1 MSLLGKV
8 NIRDTVR
15 FTEND
20 AIPIYRQIA
29 ESLRQSILSG
39 EFKEGCK
46 LPSESEFAK
55 ELGINHLTLRKSLQ
69 ILFSADQH
77 NLFELSRRNILESCN
92 LLSGTDTAAQHRTA
106 DGRIIPGKAF
116 LFFFSVKQQFFLP
129 PSAHP
134 LSDKY
139 YTFN

>member
-15 FTEND
+15 FTESD

-69 ILFSADQH
+69 ILSEQKLITQRQGKGTFVNSIHRPQ
-77 NLFELSRRNILESCN
+77 RRLGIIIQSQNYFNDVYFLQ
-92 LLSGTDTAAQHRTA
+92 LLVR
-106 DGRIIPGKAF
+106 
-116 LFFFSVKQQFFLP
+116 
-129 PSAHP
+129 
-134 LSDKY
+134 
-139 YTFN
+139 

>member
-46 LPSESEFAK
+46 LPSEIGICKRTGHQPSDFAEK
-55 ELGINHLTLRKSLQ
+55 PARSSPN
-69 ILFSADQH
+69 
-77 NLFELSRRNILESCN
+77 RN
-92 LLSGTDTAAQHRTA
+92 
-106 DGRIIPGKAF
+106 
-116 LFFFSVKQQFFLP
+116 
-129 PSAHP
+129 
-134 LSDKY
+134 
-139 YTFN
+139 

>member
-1 MSLLGKV
+1 MSSLGKA
-8 NIRDTVR
+8 NIRDMVR

-29 ESLRQSILSG
+29 ESLRQGILSG
-39 EFKEGCK
+39 KLKEGCR

-92 LLSGTDTAAQHRTA
+92 LLSGTDTAAKRRTLKRRVI
-106 DGRIIPGKAF
+106 GF
-116 LFFFSVKQQFFLP
+116 
-129 PSAHP
+129 
-134 LSDKY
+134 Y
-139 YTFN
+139 CC